1 MPESESYG
9 LKELLKKRS
18 TIKGRLTKFKEYLT
32 VLSQI
37 KPVDLT
43 TLQIKEVTLRLAK
56 FQELFSS
63 FDNLQS
69 QIELLSVDD
78 DEQLKERDLLENQ
91 FYSSISTAQDILDAI
106 PVTKERFDGSMA
118 SAVSGSCSHAINTVK
133 LPTIKLPTFDGN
145 YLKWLEFRDTFDSL
159 INSNDSIP
167 TINKFHYLRSALEG
181 SATVVI
187 KSIEFTTANYKVAWD
202 LLCERYNNK
211 NILINNHLKALYH
224 IEPITRES
232 FKALRYLIDQVSKN
246 LRALGTLGLPT
257 EQWDVLVVFMM
268 SSKLDVT
275 TNRKWEEHKNSLTT
289 LPTLND
295 FNTFLRN
302 RADVLETTQST
313 RCDRPDNK
321 SHFKSQHS
329 SKSLVAAS
337 TSTVAQKRICSIC
350 KNDHRVYLCPTFL
363 EMSLKERQDK
373 TDKLKLCANC
383 LREGHNVNRCR
394 LKGCCRS
401 CKGKH
406 NSLLHIEQEN
416 VLTSAPVSLAVSS
429 TKQVLLCTA
438 VVDIVNPQNNVCKP
452 ARILLDTG
460 SQSCFITNALKNKL
474 DLSINKINSV
484 NVSGINNI
492 GFNISE
498 RCHIQLNSRV
508 SSFTTE
514 LDCLV
519 VPNITGTVPS
529 KEIKLHNL
537 KLPLN
542 ITLADPEFYEPSEID
557 ILIGADVFWDII
569 GSQQIKLGPCLPTLQ
584 DSKLGWLIS
593 GPVGVACS
601 KGKVI
606 CNFTQSDLHETM
618 KKFWEVEELPASSK
632 NNSLSLE
639 EQLCETHFVQNTTR
653 LSSGRF
659 SVKMPFKES
668 PEHSLGESFY
678 SARGR
683 FFNLEKKL
691 YKNERTKKH
700 YSDFIKEYQDLGHLS
715 EIERLRFGFY
725 LPHHAVIREQSET
738 SKLRVVFDAS
748 AKSSSGKSLNDLQL
762 VGPVVQ
768 SDLFS
773 ILLRFRIH
781 KFVLTGDIEKMYR
794 QVEIDASQRHLQ
806 LILWRESDEQPLKT
820 LQLNT
825 VTYGTASAPFL
836 ATRCL
841 LQLAHE
847 CQDETIAN
855 VLKRDFYVDDLNT
868 GSNTIQ
874 ELRRIY
880 NGVND
885 TLKSACFPL
894 RKFRTNCPELFNS
907 KDNVCEVRDWN
918 KESTVLGLNWS
929 PKSDMLFFCANMKVQ
944 DIVTKRIVTSM
955 TCRIFDPL
963 GLLSACII
971 KCKIFLQ
978 QLWINKIGWDDPIPS
993 DDSRKWSDFMR
1004 SLSRLSSIKIPRHV
1018 IQFVECEIDLHC
1030 FVDAAQHAYGATV
1043 YLRAIDKEGQIHI
1056 QLLCA
1061 KARVTPLKALTIPR
1075 LELCGALLGARLCDK
1090 VLESLPCNIRSKTI
1104 WTDSTIVLGWLRTQS
1119 RNLKTFVMNR
1129 VNEINELTQGFTW
1142 MHVPTDQNPA
1152 DLASRG
1158 VDPQQ
1163 LQDSTLW
1170 WRGPSFLLKEESEWP
1185 KQSSISINNLPEL
1198 KVFTV
1203 NEGKID
1209 TKGCSLID
1217 FNKYSRFDKLKRI
1230 VAYILR
1236 FINKCRKTAIQ
1247 KTGAPDIEE
1256 LDKSLNLLVRQA
1268 QFESFATEINNIS
1281 NNKKLNHKS
1290 RLLSLD
1296 PFVDSEGILRVG
1308 GRLQNSNFN
1317 FDKKHPILLDGKHH
1331 LSLLLMRH
1339 EHIRLFHAGPQLLL
1353 AAVREEFWPIGG
1365 RNLAR
1370 NVTRKCVICT
1380 RMRGSVIK
1388 PIMGTLP
1395 AARVSPSFV
1404 FEACGVDF
1412 AGPFAISSKKG
1423 RGNNITKCFLALF
1436 VCLQTKALHLETVSS
1451 MSTDAFLLCLRRFVS
1466 RRGKPHVIYCD
1477 NGTNFV
1483 GAKNELGR
1491 VIRASRQSVS
1501 DYANNEKIKFV
1512 FSPAY
1517 APHFGGIWE
1526 AGIKSAKGHLKRVI
1540 GNASLTF
1547 EELATLFAQIEAILN
1562 SRPLTPLSSDPS
1574 DLYPLTPGHFL
1585 IGRPLVSVPS
1595 LPVTST
1601 RPNRYEAIEKM
1612 RQHFW
1617 DRWRKE
1623 FIAELQERTKW
1634 KTRQQ
1639 DLAVGDMVVLKED
1652 NLPPL
1657 LWRLGRVL
1665 QLFTGPD
1672 GVNRVADIK
1681 TSRGTIRRAFNK
1693 ICLLPKMQD

>member
-508 SSFTTE
+508 SSFTTK

-639 EQLCETHFVQNTTR
+639 EQLCETHFIQNTTR

-700 YSDFIKEYQDLGHLS
+700 YSDFIK
-715 EIERLRFGFY
+715 
-725 LPHHAVIREQSET
+725 
-738 SKLRVVFDAS
+738 
-748 AKSSSGKSLNDLQL
+748 
-762 VGPVVQ
+762 
-768 SDLFS
+768 
-773 ILLRFRIH
+773 
-781 KFVLTGDIEKMYR
+781 
-794 QVEIDASQRHLQ
+794 
-806 LILWRESDEQPLKT
+806 
-820 LQLNT
+820 
-825 VTYGTASAPFL
+825 
-836 ATRCL
+836 
-841 LQLAHE
+841 
-847 CQDETIAN
+847 
-855 VLKRDFYVDDLNT
+855 
-868 GSNTIQ
+868 
-874 ELRRIY
+874 
-880 NGVND
+880 
-885 TLKSACFPL
+885 
-894 RKFRTNCPELFNS
+894 
-907 KDNVCEVRDWN
+907 
-918 KESTVLGLNWS
+918 
-929 PKSDMLFFCANMKVQ
+929 
-944 DIVTKRIVTSM
+944 
-955 TCRIFDPL
+955 
-963 GLLSACII
+963 
-971 KCKIFLQ
+971 
-978 QLWINKIGWDDPIPS
+978 
-993 DDSRKWSDFMR
+993 
-1004 SLSRLSSIKIPRHV
+1004 
-1018 IQFVECEIDLHC
+1018 
-1030 FVDAAQHAYGATV
+1030 
-1043 YLRAIDKEGQIHI
+1043 
-1056 QLLCA
+1056 
-1061 KARVTPLKALTIPR
+1061 
-1075 LELCGALLGARLCDK
+1075 
-1090 VLESLPCNIRSKTI
+1090 
-1104 WTDSTIVLGWLRTQS
+1104 
-1119 RNLKTFVMNR
+1119 
-1129 VNEINELTQGFTW
+1129 
-1142 MHVPTDQNPA
+1142 
-1152 DLASRG
+1152 
-1158 VDPQQ
+1158 
-1163 LQDSTLW
+1163 
-1170 WRGPSFLLKEESEWP
+1170 
-1185 KQSSISINNLPEL
+1185 
-1198 KVFTV
+1198 VFTV

-1217 FNKYSRFDKLKRI
+1217 FNEYSRFDKLKRI
-1230 VAYILR
+1230 IL
-1236 FINKCRKTAIQ
+1236 
-1247 KTGAPDIEE
+1247 
-1256 LDKSLNLLVRQA
+1256 
-1268 QFESFATEINNIS
+1268 
-1281 NNKKLNHKS
+1281 
-1290 RLLSLD
+1290 
-1296 PFVDSEGILRVG
+1296 
-1308 GRLQNSNFN
+1308 
-1317 FDKKHPILLDGKHH
+1317 
-1331 LSLLLMRH
+1331 
-1339 EHIRLFHAGPQLLL
+1339 
-1353 AAVREEFWPIGG
+1353 
-1365 RNLAR
+1365 
-1370 NVTRKCVICT
+1370 
-1380 RMRGSVIK
+1380 
-1388 PIMGTLP
+1388 
-1395 AARVSPSFV
+1395 
-1404 FEACGVDF
+1404 
-1412 AGPFAISSKKG
+1412 
-1423 RGNNITKCFLALF
+1423 
-1436 VCLQTKALHLETVSS
+1436 
-1451 MSTDAFLLCLRRFVS
+1451 
-1466 RRGKPHVIYCD
+1466 
-1477 NGTNFV
+1477 
-1483 GAKNELGR
+1483 
-1491 VIRASRQSVS
+1491 
-1501 DYANNEKIKFV
+1501 
-1512 FSPAY
+1512 
-1517 APHFGGIWE
+1517 
-1526 AGIKSAKGHLKRVI
+1526 
-1540 GNASLTF
+1540 
-1547 EELATLFAQIEAILN
+1547 
-1562 SRPLTPLSSDPS
+1562 
-1574 DLYPLTPGHFL
+1574 
-1585 IGRPLVSVPS
+1585 
-1595 LPVTST
+1595 
-1601 RPNRYEAIEKM
+1601 
-1612 RQHFW
+1612 
-1617 DRWRKE
+1617 KE
-1623 FIAELQERTKW
+1623 FFE
-1634 KTRQQ
+1634 
-1639 DLAVGDMVVLKED
+1639 
-1652 NLPPL
+1652 
-1657 LWRLGRVL
+1657 
-1665 QLFTGPD
+1665 
-1672 GVNRVADIK
+1672 
-1681 TSRGTIRRAFNK
+1681 
-1693 ICLLPKMQD
+1693 